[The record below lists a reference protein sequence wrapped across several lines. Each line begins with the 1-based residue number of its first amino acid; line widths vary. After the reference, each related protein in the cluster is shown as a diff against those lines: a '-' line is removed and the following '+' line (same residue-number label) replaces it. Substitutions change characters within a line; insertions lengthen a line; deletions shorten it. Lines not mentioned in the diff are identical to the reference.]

1 MAKGHIRARGP
12 GAWELKYDV
21 GVNPATGSR
30 ITKFKTVRGA
40 KRDAQ
45 RELRAILTALDGG
58 TYADPSKMSLCQW
71 LLQWLDEAQHIVAR
85 KTLQRYREIVELHLI
100 PALGAITLAKLQP
113 VQVQAYYSHA
123 LTSGRRDGTGGLSAQ
138 TVVHHDRVLHVALK
152 RARALRLI
160 PTNPTEDVSRPR
172 AERLEIGALEPAEST
187 ALLAAARSTR
197 MFPLIFLALG
207 TGMRRGEI
215 LGLRWSDVDMDRCTL
230 TVAQSLEQT
239 KAGLRFKTPKT
250 KRSRRTIAL
259 SPSLVEEMQAHRA
272 RQAAERLA
280 LGMGRDPGALVF
292 ARIDG
297 DPMQP
302 DSVTKMF
309 ARIVARAKIKP
320 ISFHGLRHT
329 HATDLLR
336 AGVHP
341 KIASERLG
349 HASIAITM
357 DTYSHAIPGL
367 QEDAAQRIDAA
378 LRSALSGAQGGKR
391 VANGHYRADVTKL
404 SD

>member
-1 MAKGHIRARGP
+1 VAKGHIRARGP

-21 GVNPATGSR
+21 GANLATGQR
-30 ITKFKTVRGA
+30 ITKYKTVRGT

-45 RELRAILTALDGG
+45 RELRAILTSVDDGV
-58 TYADPSKMSLCQW
+58 YADPGRMTVAEW
-71 LLQWLDEAQHIVAR
+71 LAKWLDEAQHTVAR
-85 KTLQRYREIVELHLI
+85 KTHQRYKEIIDLHLV
-100 PALGAITLAKLQP
+100 PALGSTLLGKLQP
-113 VQVQAYYSHA
+113 VHIQAYYTQA
-123 LTSGRRDGTGGLSAQ
+123 LTSGRRDGTGGLSPQ
-138 TVVHHDRVLHVALK
+138 TVVHLDRVLHVALK

-160 PTNPTEDVSRPR
+160 STNPVEDASRPMVQR
-172 AERLEIGALEPAEST
+172 HEIQALEPAES
-187 ALLAAARSTR
+187 ASLLNAARSTR
-197 MFPLIFLALG
+197 MFPIIFLALA
-207 TGMRRGEI
+207 TGLRRGEV
-215 LGLRWSDVDMDRCTL
+215 LGLRWSDVDLDRRTL
-230 TVAQSLEQT
+230 TVKQSLEQT
-239 KAGLRFKTPKT
+239 KSGLRFKTPKT

-259 SPSLVEEMQAHRA
+259 SPSLVDELKAHRVK
-272 RQAAERLA
+272 QAAERLA
-280 LGMGRDPGALVF
+280 LGMGRDPSSLVF

-297 DPMQP
+297 DPIQP

-309 ARIVARAKIKP
+309 ARIAKRAKIRP

-378 LRSALSGAQGGKR
+378 LRSALSS
-391 VANGHYRADVTKL
+391 N
-404 SD
+404 